1 MGFDLYGN
9 KDNSYFRASI
19 WSWQPIMEMIEKA
32 DVLPPN
38 VLKGMQFNDGQV
50 VKEHEAHWL
59 ADKLEKM
66 LDGVS
71 DEMEYVSWTENP
83 MSDLLSQLVGALQAS
98 GAHIEPSAPMHSTT
112 AAHVREF
119 VEFCRQ
125 SGGFQVW

>member
-9 KDNSYFRASI
+9 KDSSYFRASI

-38 VLKGMQFNDGQV
+38 VLDGMYFNDGQV

-59 ADKLEKM
+59 ADKIEQM

-71 DEMEYVSWTENP
+71 DEMEYVSWTETP
-83 MSDLLSQLVGALQAS
+83 MSGMLSQLVGALQAS
-98 GAHIEPSAPMHSTT
+98 GARIEPSAPMHSTT

-125 SGGFQVW
+125 SGGFEVW